1 MNPSFSVVNIPSL
14 EALESDSDSVFSI
27 SRHTLTSENST
38 LRASAHSGESTPS
51 SPLSV
56 EEYNYIIY
64 KDFEAFEGPSPI
76 RQDDKVFFTVR
87 EPEQEPVP
95 LPPYEIIK
103 LEELHLS
110 TIADPRRGKS
120 DLYPDPACRD
130 VELRSDSKTQETTP
144 PQDSKKRKRLP
155 PQTAKSSRRQIKEED
170 EDASPFPEYY
180 NLSKEE
186 ISFFKKIKLIQ
197 SSSSIRPI
205 QDNMHM
211 IEVTHHD
218 KSIEHIRCFR
228 SSIDHLMYFCSVD
241 VFYPI
246 LRLKENINREVK
258 ARASPENYHL
268 IEIQNKKK
276 TLTFLNF
283 YGFVEVIRYRM
294 DPLSA
299 ANTGILDLVKCNEL
313 SLELQK
319 YL

>member
-14 EALESDSDSVFSI
+14 EALESDSDSVFSM
-27 SRHTLTSENST
+27 SRHTLSSDNST

-110 TIADPRRGKS
+110 TIADP
-120 DLYPDPACRD
+120 ACRD
-130 VELRSDSKTQETTP
+130 VELRSDSK
-144 PQDSKKRKRLP
+144 KRKR
-155 PQTAKSSRRQIKEED
+155 QIKAED

-197 SSSSIRPI
+197 SSSHISPL
-205 QDNMHM
+205 QDNMYM

-218 KSIEHIRCFR
+218 KSIEYIRSFR
-228 SSIDHLMYFCSVD
+228 SSIDYKMYFCAVD

-246 LRLKENINREVK
+246 LRIKDNVTREVK
-258 ARASPENYHL
+258 HRVSPENYYK
-268 IEIQNKKK
+268 INVQNKQK

-283 YGFVEVIRYRM
+283 YGLVEVIRYRM

-313 SLELQK
+313 TIELQK